1 MDLVYDTVGR
11 TDISLQSNI
20 HENEYILL
28 SHIKKEKNL
37 VTGLAWDNFVN
48 IETLSGANT
57 IHHTYSIC
65 YQNTSPCSSESIM
78 HSSSNSGNTN
88 LQTLSKRKR
97 SDRFTKVNKSGI
109 AKVTEPYWKGRNQIY
124 LFLICG
130 NKTFRKKIIII
141 QRQRHA
147 LANFI

>member
-1 MDLVYDTVGR
+1 MVYDTVGR
-11 TDISLQSNI
+11 TDISLESNI
-20 HENEYILL
+20 HKNEYILL

-97 SDRFTKVNKSGI
+97 SDRSTKVNKSGI
-109 AKVTEPYWKGRNQIY
+109 AKVTEPYWKWRNQIY
-124 LFLICG
+124 LIFNLWKQ
-130 NKTFRKKIIII
+130 NFQKKIIII

>member
-1 MDLVYDTVGR
+1 
-11 TDISLQSNI
+11 
-20 HENEYILL
+20 
-28 SHIKKEKNL
+28 
-37 VTGLAWDNFVN
+37 
-48 IETLSGANT
+48 
-57 IHHTYSIC
+57 
-65 YQNTSPCSSESIM
+65 M

-124 LFLICG
+124 LIFNLWKQ
-130 NKTFRKKIIII
+130 NFQKKIIII

>member
-1 MDLVYDTVGR
+1 MVYDTVGR

-109 AKVTEPYWKGRNQIY
+109 AKVTEPYWK
-124 LFLICG
+124 
-130 NKTFRKKIIII
+130 
-141 QRQRHA
+141 
-147 LANFI
+147 

>member
-1 MDLVYDTVGR
+1 MVYDTVGR
-11 TDISLQSNI
+11 TDISLESNI
-20 HENEYILL
+20 HKNEYILL

-57 IHHTYSIC
+57 THHTYSIC

-124 LFLICG
+124 LIFNLWKQ
-130 NKTFRKKIIII
+130 NFQKKIIII

>member
-1 MDLVYDTVGR
+1 MVYDTVGR
-11 TDISLQSNI
+11 TDISLESNI
-20 HENEYILL
+20 HKNEYILL

-109 AKVTEPYWKGRNQIY
+109 AKVTEPYWKWRNQIY
-124 LFLICG
+124 LIFNLWKQ
-130 NKTFRKKIIII
+130 NFQKKIIII

>member
-1 MDLVYDTVGR
+1 MVYNTVGR
-11 TDISLQSNI
+11 TDISLESNI
-20 HENEYILL
+20 HKNEYILL

-109 AKVTEPYWKGRNQIY
+109 AKVTEPYWKWRNQIY
-124 LFLICG
+124 LIFNLWKQ
-130 NKTFRKKIIII
+130 NFQKKIIII